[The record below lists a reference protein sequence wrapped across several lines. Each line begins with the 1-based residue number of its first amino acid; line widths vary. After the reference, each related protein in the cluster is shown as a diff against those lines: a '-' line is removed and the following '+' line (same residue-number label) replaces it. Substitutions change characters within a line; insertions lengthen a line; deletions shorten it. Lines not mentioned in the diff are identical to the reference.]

1 MEKDIIYNCDCI
13 KGLREMP
20 DNSVDAVI
28 TSPPYNYNLRI
39 QNGKYTRRSLNDK
52 TKYNKTY
59 DDAMSMDEYFKW
71 QRDCIAEMLR
81 VSRGLVF
88 YNIQMI
94 NGNKLALFRL
104 FGEFSEYI
112 KEVIIWDKNNAEPA
126 IHDGVLNSRY
136 EYIIVLDKTNA
147 ISRQFNVFNA
157 NRGTV
162 ENIWKINKNTERG
175 IANHNAM
182 FPVDLPRKIIQLFTR
197 PNDLILDPF
206 MGGGTTAVACVLE
219 GRNFIGFEINNEYF
233 VNSIKRIENTKKQ
246 LTIF

>member
-1 MEKDIIYNCDCI
+1 
-13 KGLREMP
+13 MP

-59 DDAMSMDEYFKW
+59 DDAVSMDEYFKW

-94 NGNKLALFRL
+94 NGNKLAIFRL

-246 LTIF
+246 LTLF

>member
-1 MEKDIIYNCDCI
+1 
-13 KGLREMP
+13 MP

-71 QRDCIAEMLR
+71 QRDCIEEMLR

-94 NGNKLALFRL
+94 NGNKLAIFRL

-246 LTIF
+246 LTLF

>member
-1 MEKDIIYNCDCI
+1 
-13 KGLREMP
+13 MP

>member
-1 MEKDIIYNCDCI
+1 
-13 KGLREMP
+13 MP

-71 QRDCIAEMLR
+71 QRDCIEEMLR

-104 FGEFSEYI
+104 FVEFSEYI

-233 VNSIKRIENTKKQ
+233 VNSINRIENTKKQ
-246 LTIF
+246 LTLF

>member
-1 MEKDIIYNCDCI
+1 
-13 KGLREMP
+13 MP

-94 NGNKLALFRL
+94 NGNKLAIFRL

-246 LTIF
+246 LTLF

>member
-1 MEKDIIYNCDCI
+1 
-13 KGLREMP
+13 MP

-104 FGEFSEYI
+104 FGEFYEYI

-157 NRGTV
+157 AREMV
-162 ENIWKINKNTERG
+162 DAFERG
-175 IANHNAM
+175 QRIN
-182 FPVDLPRKIIQLFTR
+182 
-197 PNDLILDPF
+197 PF
-206 MGGGTTAVACVLE
+206 FNYLVSLY
-219 GRNFIGFEINNEYF
+219 IS
-233 VNSIKRIENTKKQ
+233 NSLQI
-246 LTIF
+246 

>member
-1 MEKDIIYNCDCI
+1 M
-13 KGLREMP
+13 
-20 DNSVDAVI
+20 DAVI

-246 LTIF
+246 LTLF

>member
-1 MEKDIIYNCDCI
+1 
-13 KGLREMP
+13 MP

-71 QRDCIAEMLR
+71 QRDCIEEMLR

-233 VNSIKRIENTKKQ
+233 VNSINRIENTKKQ
-246 LTIF
+246 LTLF

>member
-1 MEKDIIYNCDCI
+1 
-13 KGLREMP
+13 MP

-233 VNSIKRIENTKKQ
+233 VNSINRIENTKKQ
-246 LTIF
+246 LTLF

>member
-1 MEKDIIYNCDCI
+1 
-13 KGLREMP
+13 MP

-71 QRDCIAEMLR
+71 QRDCIEEMLR

-246 LTIF
+246 LTLF

>member
-1 MEKDIIYNCDCI
+1 
-13 KGLREMP
+13 MP

-246 LTIF
+246 LTLF

>member
-1 MEKDIIYNCDCI
+1 
-13 KGLREMP
+13 
-20 DNSVDAVI
+20 
-28 TSPPYNYNLRI
+28 
-39 QNGKYTRRSLNDK
+39 
-52 TKYNKTY
+52 
-59 DDAMSMDEYFKW
+59 MSMDEYFKW

-104 FGEFSEYI
+104 FGEFYEYI

-157 NRGTV
+157 AREMV
-162 ENIWKINKNTERG
+162 DAFERG
-175 IANHNAM
+175 QRIN
-182 FPVDLPRKIIQLFTR
+182 
-197 PNDLILDPF
+197 PF
-206 MGGGTTAVACVLE
+206 FNYLVSLY
-219 GRNFIGFEINNEYF
+219 I
-233 VNSIKRIENTKKQ
+233 SNTLQ
-246 LTIF
+246 I